1 MEGNVRTREFSFL
14 IEATLC
20 ADGNAPKEK
29 GDLRFRLFKSNCM

>member
-20 ADGNAPKEK
+20 DDGNAPTRE
-29 GDLRFRLFKSNCM
+29 GRFTIQAIQE